1 MKKLLFIG
9 TSVITLSILFLE
21 VFTYKNILFKH
32 FFISSDALFVISLFF
47 TWTIINSN
55 KNGNKVMDLVTLYV
69 FTFIKYLFIPISFFY
84 IYFLFL
90 NINNYP
96 NYVFSIYHLQPDLL
110 VRPLLF
116 SLCISF
122 LSYIK
127 KHTSLFHKTLS
138 FVKDP
143 RKKYE
148 NLSVLVL
155 VVTLFSYGVF
165 NFTKNIDTL
174 SPYVV
179 LSFANFSK
187 SNIEKTDV
195 IMKVKYG
202 YYYDYVKFVKQIV
215 PENASILLPPQE
227 NPWQNEGNQR
237 LTRYFLYP
245 RTIYSAHES
254 NLPEDISYIVI
265 AWGSPDFPPKN
276 GKSYGWPKERIEA
289 SKIYIYNFDTKG
301 ITEYSGD
308 YDPDKFMKP
317 GTYGLIKTK

>member
-32 FFISSDALFVISLFF
+32 FFVSSDVLFVVSLFF
-47 TWTIINSN
+47 SWSIINTN
-55 KNGNKVMDLVTLYV
+55 KSGNKIIDLGTLYV
-69 FTFIKYLFIPISFFY
+69 FTFIKYLFIPLSIFY
-84 IYFLFL
+84 IYFLLL
-90 NINNYP
+90 NINHYP
-96 NYVFSIYHLQPDLL
+96 NYVFSIYHLQPDLI
-110 VRPLLF
+110 VRPILF

-127 KHTSLFHKTLS
+127 MQTSLFHKTLS
-138 FVKDP
+138 FVKEP

-148 NLSVLVL
+148 NLCVLIL

-165 NFTKNIDTL
+165 NFTKNINTL
-174 SPYVV
+174 SPYVF
-179 LSFANFSK
+179 LSLKNFSK
-187 SNIEKTDV
+187 NSLEKMD
-195 IMKVKYG
+195 IMMKIKYG
-202 YYYDYVKFVKQIV
+202 YYYDYIKFVKQVV
-215 PENASILLPPQE
+215 PENSSLLLPPQE

-245 RTIYSAHES
+245 RIIYSAHES
-254 NLPEDISYIVI
+254 NLPQDISYIVI
-265 AWGSPDFPPKN
+265 AWGSPDFPPKS

-289 SKIYIYNFDTKG
+289 SKIYIYNFENKSV
-301 ITEYSGD
+301 TEFSEN